1 MYEGIDPDELND
13 TVPDDPTH
21 PTFKTNPLMK
31 PLITPLSEEEL
42 LK

>member
-1 MYEGIDPDELND
+1 LKD